1 MPQLYELNGLIYP
14 DVQTEQYPEAV
25 PVTPE
30 QAAQIEAGTHVVI
43 NRQVVPRPVHVPTL
57 EELRAE
63 AQHQIQ
69 INAAEALA
77 DGVAVELDGAVY
89 TLAATDR
96 DQELFNRDASR
107 IAADKLGDEDF
118 DPDEVV
124 AFRDVSGSFHQ
135 LPVLQ
140 YAKLLGRYARTI
152 RGIWQQVAQKSIQ
165 VSECDTAEELAELD
179 LSISEGAP

>member
-1 MPQLYELNGLIYP
+1 MKFWVNDAIFE
-14 DVQTEQYPEAV
+14 DVDTVQYPHAV
-25 PVTPE
+25 ELTDQ

-43 NRQVVPRPVHVPTL
+43 DGAVVPRPVHVPTL

-96 DQELFNRDASR
+96 DQELLTRDASR
-107 IAADKLGDEDF
+107 IAAEQLGGEDF

-165 VSECDTAEELAELD
+165 VSECATAEELAELD
-179 LSISEGAP
+179 LSIYEGAP